1 MQLAKLVWFFS
12 ISRRFELRTVKW
24 IAKTLNFT
32 QEFCFL
38 KISTNPCRGGLPDPP
53 GRHRPGIGCIKR
65 KKNVFS
71 IFCNTC
77 YSYLSPAAMPHAPI
91 QGRMHQTVAWW
102 HQIRLFVLR
111 FVSTQS
117 YVFFGPVDS
126 YSNFIN
132 SFMRFFDAVFARTI
146 HHSNKYWT
154 TLQLNIFQIL
164 RERCVLQLWWL
175 AAPLD
180 PALPFHIAV
189 APARI
194 LGISEASRH

>member
-1 MQLAKLVWFFS
+1 MEARAQGTGG
-12 ISRRFELRTVKW
+12 ETTLRHGGSGVPGDYKP
-24 IAKTLNFT
+24 
-32 QEFCFL
+32 
-38 KISTNPCRGGLPDPP
+38 KIRLP
-53 GRHRPGIGCIKR
+53 PGIGCINR
-65 KKNVFS
+65 KMYFS
-71 IFCNTC
+71 IFCNAC

-102 HQIRLFVLR
+102 HQIRLFVLS

-132 SFMRFFDAVFARTI
+132 SFLRFLMRCSQGQSTI
-146 HHSNKYWT
+146 QTNIEQHCKR
-154 TLQLNIFQIL
+154 NIFQIL
-164 RERCVLQLWWL
+164 RERCVLQLWCL

-189 APARI
+189 PPARI
-194 LGISEASRH
+194 LGISEASRHQKGSKAGDRPNAVTPSCRRMLADL